1 MSQTVLPSINVGRRT
16 QAREQFVDKTRACCI
31 FRVGAKKG
39 NFMHIW
45 LQRWTIVAKLRFLA
59 LLGMGFLIAFALWQG
74 YSTYHHGYEA
84 RQKDTRHA
92 VEVAHGVLA
101 WAHSLETSGQLT
113 RDQAQGLA
121 RNALM
126 KLRYS
131 EREYFWI
138 NDMAPTVI
146 MHPIKPELNGKDAS
160 GIKDPNGLALFVA
173 FADKVRKEGEGF
185 VPYLWPKPG
194 QDLPV
199 EKISFVKGFSPWGWV
214 VGSGIYLDDLRAEMV
229 TYIQKLAAIATVA
242 LAVTVVLTLSITR
255 SIVRGLN
262 KAIRVAHA
270 IAEGDISQDIRVR
283 NGHDEVG
290 QLMSAMRD
298 MTVHLRSMV
307 SVVQASAG
315 NMQVAASEIATGNQN
330 LSDRT
335 EQTASSLQQTAAAMC
350 QIHDTVAQNASS
362 TDKAGAIATAASQS
376 VQEGSRLV
384 SQVSSTMG
392 EITQAS
398 RRISDITGVIDGIAF
413 QTNLL
418 ALNAAV
424 EAARAGEHGRGFAVV
439 ASEVRTLATRS
450 ADAAREI
457 KALIG
462 DSVQRVAIGGEL
474 VTGTESTMAKI
485 LDSVEQVAA
494 LVDSIRRANHE
505 QAVGV
510 GQVNT
515 AVTGLD
521 QMTQQNSALVE
532 QSAAAAAALRDQ
544 AQAMLEAVRAFRLQP
559 VTA

>member
-1 MSQTVLPSINVGRRT
+1 
-16 QAREQFVDKTRACCI
+16 
-31 FRVGAKKG
+31 
-39 NFMHIW
+39 
-45 LQRWTIVAKLRFLA
+45 
-59 LLGMGFLIAFALWQG
+59 
-74 YSTYHHGYEA
+74 
-84 RQKDTRHA
+84 
-92 VEVAHGVLA
+92 
-101 WAHSLETSGQLT
+101 
-113 RDQAQGLA
+113 
-121 RNALM
+121 
-126 KLRYS
+126 
-131 EREYFWI
+131 
-138 NDMAPTVI
+138 
-146 MHPIKPELNGKDAS
+146 
-160 GIKDPNGLALFVA
+160 
-173 FADKVRKEGEGF
+173 
-185 VPYLWPKPG
+185 
-194 QDLPV
+194 
-199 EKISFVKGFSPWGWV
+199 
-214 VGSGIYLDDLRAEMV
+214 
-229 TYIQKLAAIATVA
+229 
-242 LAVTVVLTLSITR
+242 
-255 SIVRGLN
+255 
-262 KAIRVAHA
+262 
-270 IAEGDISQDIRVR
+270 
-283 NGHDEVG
+283 
-290 QLMSAMRD
+290 
-298 MTVHLRSMV
+298 
-307 SVVQASAG
+307 
-315 NMQVAASEIATGNQN
+315 
-330 LSDRT
+330 
-335 EQTASSLQQTAAAMC
+335 MC

>member
-1 MSQTVLPSINVGRRT
+1 MY
-16 QAREQFVDKTRACCI
+16 
-31 FRVGAKKG
+31 
-39 NFMHIW
+39 IW

-59 LLGMGFLIAFALWQG
+59 LLGMGFLLAFAVWQG
-74 YSTYHHGYEA
+74 YSTYQNGYEA

-92 VEVAHGVLA
+92 VEVAHGVLS
-101 WAHSLETSGQLT
+101 WAHGLETSGQLS
-113 RDQAQGLA
+113 RNEAQGLA
-121 RNALM
+121 RHALM
-126 KLRYS
+126 KLRYN

-138 NDMAPTVI
+138 NDMTPNVV

-173 FADKVRKEGEGF
+173 FADKVRKDGEGF

-194 QDLPV
+194 QDQPV
-199 EKISFVKGFSPWGWV
+199 EKISFVKGFAPWGWV
-214 VGSGIYLDDLRAEMV
+214 VGSGIYVDDLRAEMV
-229 TYIQKLAAIATVA
+229 AYVQKLAAIAGLA

-270 IAEGDISQDIRVR
+270 IAKGDISQDIRVR

-290 QLMSAMRD
+290 QLMTAMRD

-307 SVVQASAG
+307 GVVQDSAG
-315 NMQVAASEIATGNQN
+315 SMQVAASEIAAGNQN

-335 EQTASSLQQTAAAMC
+335 EQTASSLQQTAAAMS
-350 QIHDTVAQNASS
+350 QIHDTVAQNASA
-362 TDKAGAIATAASQS
+362 TDRAGEIAAAASQS

-384 SQVSSTMG
+384 SQVSSTME

-398 RRISDITGVIDGIAF
+398 RRISDITSVIDGIAF

-450 ADAAREI
+450 AEAAREI

-462 DSVQRVAIGGEL
+462 DSVARVAAGGQL
-474 VTGTESTMAKI
+474 VAGTEATMEKI
-485 LDSVEQVAA
+485 LGSVEQVTT
-494 LVDSIRRANHE
+494 LVSGMRQANHE

-515 AVTGLD
+515 AVSSLD

-532 QSAAAAAALRDQ
+532 QSAAAAASLRDQ
-544 AQAMLEAVRAFRLQP
+544 AHAMLEAVRAFRVQP
-559 VTA
+559 ATA

>member
-1 MSQTVLPSINVGRRT
+1 
-16 QAREQFVDKTRACCI
+16 
-31 FRVGAKKG
+31 
-39 NFMHIW
+39 MHIW

-229 TYIQKLAAIATVA
+229 AYIQKLAAIATVA
-242 LAVTVVLTLSITR
+242 LAVTVVLSLCITR